1 MTPKLGPGF
10 GPEFA
15 PGFHLFSTSASQALL
30 NAELDQLK
38 QQRADLRKAGFV
50 IQKGFDGRSKPGSG
64 KVIKDNRKQNKIAQ
78 KRKKKLLKVRLS
90 NMLVCRSRKWFAC
103 ALRLRGSY
111 LSQTSSC

>member
-1 MTPKLGPGF
+1 MRSWT
-10 GPEFA
+10 
-15 PGFHLFSTSASQALL
+15 SSSSSVRTSARQGLSFR
-30 NAELDQLK
+30 N
-38 QQRADLRKAGFV
+38 
-50 IQKGFDGRSKPGSG
+50 KGFDGCSKPGSG